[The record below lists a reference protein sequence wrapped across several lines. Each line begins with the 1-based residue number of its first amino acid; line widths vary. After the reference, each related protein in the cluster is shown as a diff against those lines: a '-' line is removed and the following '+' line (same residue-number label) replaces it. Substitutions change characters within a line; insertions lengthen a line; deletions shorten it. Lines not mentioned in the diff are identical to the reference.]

1 MSHENICIPVF
12 NPLMEIRIMKRRIGI
27 IIAVVMIAFGA
38 HGQAN
43 EAERIKKNI
52 TQMWK
57 DMAQGKIES
66 INFAEHT
73 LTAYSSGGLWENLT
87 GDELSASLLE
97 GPNRLNV
104 KPYHINVTFLG
115 AQKDVSYVT
124 YYLAGNILS
133 EGKVIVPNYRTRISQ
148 VLEKR
153 GDKWVWVGTHAS
165 PLFGGSGI
173 TVD

>member
-1 MSHENICIPVF
+1 
-12 NPLMEIRIMKRRIGI
+12 MKRRIGLI
-27 IIAVVMIAFGA
+27 MAVLMLACSA
-38 HGQAN
+38 PGQAD
-43 EAERIKKNI
+43 EAAAIKKNLE
-52 TQMWK
+52 QMWS
-57 DMAQGKIES
+57 DVAQGKIDAS
-66 INFAEHT
+66 NFGEGT